1 MSCGSHALNFIDK
14 GGHGVD
20 GAVMWSGP
28 ELGHQEEVK
37 AFNVSVDTFGDN
49 LL

>member
-1 MSCGSHALNFIDK
+1 MSGGSHALNFMDK
-14 GGHGVD
+14 GGYSVD

-28 ELGHQEEVK
+28 ELGHREEVEV
-37 AFNVSVDTFGDN
+37 FNVGVDTFGNN